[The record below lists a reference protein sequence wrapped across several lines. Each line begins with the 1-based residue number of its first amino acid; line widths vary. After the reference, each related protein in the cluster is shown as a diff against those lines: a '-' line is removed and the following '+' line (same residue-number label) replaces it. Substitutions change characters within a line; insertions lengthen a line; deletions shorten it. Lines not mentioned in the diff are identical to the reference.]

1 MGRCAPR
8 GVGGLRCERPGPADR
23 RPRRLH
29 GDRRT
34 GAIHLLNGLYDAKKS
49 NAPVLAI
56 CGQVPREDIGSDF
69 FQEVDNDALFADV
82 SVFHRTVTDVDQLP
96 GLLEEAVST
105 ALAESG
111 VAVLS
116 VPGDVGGL
124 KLPRD
129 VRAPSFVGPA
139 PAACAD
145 PAAVRDVATVLNEA
159 SKVTL
164 LVGRGAGHAH
174 DEVVALAG
182 RLAAPMVLSLKAKD
196 F

>member
-69 FQEVDNDALFADV
+69 FQEVDNEALFADV
-82 SVFHRTVTDVDQLP
+82 AVFNRTVMSPDQMP
-96 GLLEEAVST
+96 GLLEQAVNT
-105 ALAESG
+105 ALAERG

-116 VPGDVGGL
+116 IPGDVGGL
-124 KLPRD
+124 ELPD
-129 VRAPSFVGPA
+129 DTPA
-139 PAACAD
+139 PRFVEQQPSVVPTLETLRAAAD
-145 PAAVRDVATVLNEA
+145 AVNAAG
-159 SKVTL
+159 KVTL
-164 LVGRGAGHAH
+164 LVGLGARHARE
-174 DEVVALAG
+174 EVLELADLLG
-182 RLAAPMVLSLKAKD
+182 APMVLSLK
-196 F
+196 